1 MSTTGEITVKAY
13 TSKELAAMYGISTKT
28 FRTWLQPHT
37 KSIGEKQGRYFTAL
51 QVRLIFERM
60 GIPG

>member
-1 MSTTGEITVKAY
+1 MSTTGEILVKAY

-28 FRTWLQPHT
+28 FRTWLRPHVQA
-37 KSIGEKQGRYFTAL
+37 IGEKNGRYFTAL
-51 QVRLIFERM
+51 QIRLIFEKL